1 MPDEKFQKM
10 FDVKKLKAKRDEKRK
25 LSPRQPQ
32 KRQPGRVGLKEFLKR
47 APPPI
52 DVLSDEEFIEHVIEK
67 VRIISDVKLQDPKY
81 SGSDWPL
88 A

>member
-1 MPDEKFQKM
+1 M
-10 FDVKKLKAKRDEKRK
+10 FDVKKLRAKRDEKRK

-32 KRQPGRVGLKEFLKR
+32 KRQAGRVGLKEFPKR

-67 VRIISDVKLQDPKY
+67 VRIISDKLGFIFEVLIGQFVLDQ
-81 SGSDWPL
+81 
-88 A
+88 

>member
-32 KRQPGRVGLKEFLKR
+32 KRQPGRVGLKEFPKR

-67 VRIISDVKLQDPKY
+67 VRIISD
-81 SGSDWPL
+81 S
-88 A
+88 